1 MSTSPVTDP
10 KIVLNKDLIIL
21 QRYGMRLIVQEEV
34 LLPEEDE
41 DRGQRLGEYMA
52 ITRSVGLTD
61 AEAVSNIL
69 KVLFVKDR
77 RCDCPSCR
85 TRRGS

>member
-10 KIVLNKDLIIL
+10 KIVLNTDLCIL
-21 QRYGMRLIVQEEV
+21 QRYANRMIVQEEM

-41 DRGQRLGEYMA
+41 DRGQRLEEYMA
-52 ITRSVGLTD
+52 ITRSFGLTD

-69 KVLFVKDR
+69 KVLFVRHR

-85 TRRGS
+85 ARRGS